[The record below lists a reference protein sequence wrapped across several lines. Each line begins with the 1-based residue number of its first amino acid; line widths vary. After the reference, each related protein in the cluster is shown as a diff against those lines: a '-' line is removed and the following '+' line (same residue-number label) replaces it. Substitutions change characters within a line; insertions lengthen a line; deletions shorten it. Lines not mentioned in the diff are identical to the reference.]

1 MNYRKL
7 NLTFGWLVFLIA
19 TIVYFITIED
29 TVSLWDC
36 GEYITTAYKL
46 EVGHPPGA
54 PLFMM
59 IGRLFSFFA
68 DPENVAVSINRLSAL
83 SSSLS
88 ILFMFWSITL
98 LAKKIALKDKKE
110 LSKGDK
116 IAVLGSG
123 LIGSLAYTFS
133 DSFWFSAVEGEV
145 YAMASL
151 FTAIIFWAILKWDE
165 EMALVQHENLDADY
179 APNRWLLLIMFLL
192 GLAIGVHL
200 LGILVV
206 PAIGFVIYFRYKKV
220 ADIKG
225 ILLTGIVALLTFKM
239 SVVTNDAGS
248 IVGLTSV
255 GNAIYLS
262 GLKWLVMLAPL
273 GIVFYMSFG
282 INKMSASKAQ
292 TTFWVFAGLMGL
304 SLSSILLVYTGMS
317 VTRVFFICSATFGAM
332 SIYGYTTKRDL
343 TKLGS
348 FLMMGLIGII
358 IASIVN
364 IFMKS
369 SMMYFV
375 ISILGVLIF
384 VGLTA
389 YDTQKIKNMY
399 TSSDSGELMGKKAV
413 MGALTLY
420 LDFINLFIMLLRLFG
435 QRR

>member
-1 MNYRKL
+1 MEFNK
-7 NLTFGWLVFLIA
+7 
-19 TIVYFITIED
+19 
-29 TVSLWDC
+29 
-36 GEYITTAYKL
+36 
-46 EVGHPPGA
+46 
-54 PLFMM
+54 
-59 IGRLFSFFA
+59 
-68 DPENVAVSINRLSAL
+68 
-83 SSSLS
+83 
-88 ILFMFWSITL
+88 
-98 LAKKIALKDKKE
+98 
-110 LSKGDK
+110 
-116 IAVLGSG
+116 
-123 LIGSLAYTFS
+123 
-133 DSFWFSAVEGEV
+133 
-145 YAMASL
+145 
-151 FTAIIFWAILKWDE
+151 
-165 EMALVQHENLDADY
+165 
-179 APNRWLLLIMFLL
+179 
-192 GLAIGVHL
+192 
-200 LGILVV
+200 
-206 PAIGFVIYFRYKKV
+206 
-220 ADIKG
+220 KG
-225 ILLTGIVALLTFKM
+225 ILGRAKEAAQQPTAVTDEGLRAYMLKVYNYMATGILMTGIIALITFKM
-239 SVVTNDAGS
+239 SVVTDSSGS
-248 IVGLTSV
+248 IVGLTQV
-255 GNAIYLS
+255 GNAIYMS

-282 INKMSASKAQ
+282 INKMSAAKAQ
-292 TTFWVFAGLMGL
+292 TTFWIFAALMGL

-317 VTRVFFICSATFGAM
+317 ITRVFFICSATFGAM

-399 TSSDSGELMGKKAV
+399 AASDTGELMGKKAV

>member
-1 MNYRKL
+1 ME
-7 NLTFGWLVFLIA
+7 F
-19 TIVYFITIED
+19 
-29 TVSLWDC
+29 
-36 GEYITTAYKL
+36 
-46 EVGHPPGA
+46 
-54 PLFMM
+54 
-59 IGRLFSFFA
+59 
-68 DPENVAVSINRLSAL
+68 
-83 SSSLS
+83 
-88 ILFMFWSITL
+88 
-98 LAKKIALKDKKE
+98 DKK
-110 LSKGDK
+110 
-116 IAVLGSG
+116 
-123 LIGSLAYTFS
+123 
-133 DSFWFSAVEGEV
+133 
-145 YAMASL
+145 
-151 FTAIIFWAILKWDE
+151 
-165 EMALVQHENLDADY
+165 
-179 APNRWLLLIMFLL
+179 
-192 GLAIGVHL
+192 
-200 LGILVV
+200 GILARAKAATRETAAVMDEGLR
-206 PAIGFVIYFRYKKV
+206 AYMLKV
-220 ADIKG
+220 YNYMATG
-225 ILLTGIVALLTFKM
+225 ILLTGIVALITFKM

-248 IVGLTSV
+248 IVGLTQI
-255 GNAIYLS
+255 GNAIYMS
-262 GLKWLVMLAPL
+262 GLKWIVMLAPL

-282 INKMSASKAQ
+282 INKMTAAKAQ
-292 TTFWVFAGLMGL
+292 TTFWIFAALMGL

-399 TSSDSGELMGKKAV
+399 SVSDTGELMGKKAV

-420 LDFINLFIMLLRLFG
+420 LDFINLFIMLLRLLG

>member
-1 MNYRKL
+1 MEFN
-7 NLTFGWLVFLIA
+7 
-19 TIVYFITIED
+19 
-29 TVSLWDC
+29 
-36 GEYITTAYKL
+36 
-46 EVGHPPGA
+46 
-54 PLFMM
+54 
-59 IGRLFSFFA
+59 
-68 DPENVAVSINRLSAL
+68 
-83 SSSLS
+83 
-88 ILFMFWSITL
+88 
-98 LAKKIALKDKKE
+98 KK
-110 LSKGDK
+110 
-116 IAVLGSG
+116 
-123 LIGSLAYTFS
+123 
-133 DSFWFSAVEGEV
+133 
-145 YAMASL
+145 
-151 FTAIIFWAILKWDE
+151 
-165 EMALVQHENLDADY
+165 
-179 APNRWLLLIMFLL
+179 
-192 GLAIGVHL
+192 
-200 LGILVV
+200 GILGRAKQAAQQSATATVTDEGLR
-206 PAIGFVIYFRYKKV
+206 AYMLKV
-220 ADIKG
+220 YNYMATG
-225 ILLTGIVALLTFKM
+225 ILLTGIIALVTFKM
-239 SVVTNDAGS
+239 SVVTDSSGS
-248 IVGLTSV
+248 IVGLTQM
-255 GNAIYLS
+255 GNAIYMS

-273 GIVFYMSFG
+273 GVVFYMSFG

-292 TTFWVFAGLMGL
+292 TTFWIFAALMGL

-317 VTRVFFICSATFGAM
+317 ITRVFFICSATFGAM

-399 TSSDSGELMGKKAV
+399 AASDTGELMGKKAV